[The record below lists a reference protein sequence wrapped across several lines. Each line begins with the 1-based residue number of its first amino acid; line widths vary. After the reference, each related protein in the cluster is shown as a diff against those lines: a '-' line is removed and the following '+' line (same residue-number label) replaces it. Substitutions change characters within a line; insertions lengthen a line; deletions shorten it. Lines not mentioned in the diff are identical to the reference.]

1 MNGITYDTG
10 ALIAA
15 EKGDRRFWAMH
26 YWAAATKEYP
36 TVPAGVLAEA
46 WRGSKNAQ
54 IARVLKTCRIED
66 LDQQQAKEVGL
77 LIGASELNDPVDVSV
92 AEGAIR
98 RGDSV
103 LTSNRTHIEQVAHA
117 AGKQLDILDI

>member
-1 MNGITYDTG
+1 MKGITYDTG

-46 WRGSKNAQ
+46 WRGSKSAQ

-66 LDQQQAKEVGL
+66 LTEEQAQKVGT
-77 LIGASELNDPVDVSV
+77 LIGKSGLNDPVDVTV
-92 AEGAIR
+92 AEGAMR

-103 LTSNRTHIEQVAHA
+103 VTSNRAHMEQIAHA
-117 AGKQLDILDI
+117 AGKQLNILDV